1 MATAVH
7 AARTCPADD
16 ELALLRLLTLPLP
29 RTRTRTLA
37 LALTLTRTLT
47 LTVTLT
53 AHLSPFTLTPMP
65 AKVLDVGC
73 GIGGTSRYTQA
84 SNRNHDDSGFPCI
97 YMLHLTP
104 SRYKRL
110 MDT

>member
-1 MATAVH
+1 
-7 AARTCPADD
+7 
-16 ELALLRLLTLPLP
+16 
-29 RTRTRTLA
+29 
-37 LALTLTRTLT
+37 
-47 LTVTLT
+47 
-53 AHLSPFTLTPMP
+53 MP